1 MILDLN
7 APADRT
13 AHGGAGRTYPQETAR
28 PAPDATIT
36 DAHAVGADIPIP
48 PDDTR
53 ASPLHGLSIP
63 RRLFLA
69 FTLLFVLAAAFS
81 LWGMRKIDVIVAT
94 TRDSQQAL
102 AVIQAVETV
111 RTAMLDQET
120 GLRGYIVAGDPTFLE
135 PARQAMQS
143 QESRLA
149 RLEALTQGQTEQQRR
164 VDALRAEVRDWQ
176 NGYANPTLAMA
187 GDPATR
193 ALSRDQARAL
203 GGKRAMDAVRT
214 TLDAIATAEREMLDQ
229 DLVRQRNAQSEGLR
243 GILVGSLLIVATA
256 IGIWVLLSRSLVLPI
271 VALTTALRG
280 IARGDLTVAISGAGR
295 GDELGTMARALQS
308 LKEQKQ
314 ARERQRAERQALE
327 RRMLATVQES
337 RERLDSILNS
347 LGDGVLTINETG
359 VILSANRA
367 ASAMLG
373 RDVRQL
379 LGLQVDDFLTLPS
392 LVGASAAASAVLEK
406 AAGTLWLPLA
416 LEGNSPREVEVR
428 GGERRFPA
436 ELTVTTTQ
444 LEDHPLYTL
453 VLRDI
458 THRKEVERMKDAFI
472 STVSHELRTPL
483 TSIHGSIRLALG
495 MPDALSVQA
504 QNLLRIAGR
513 NSERLI
519 AIVNDLLDIERIESG
534 TLDLKADRLDLSEL
548 AAETVATLRPMAEE
562 HTVTLR
568 YTTSGPLP
576 VVGDPRR
583 LRQVLANLISN
594 AIKYSNP
601 GGAVTVLGGAEEGRV
616 RLSVHDNGPGVPDW
630 FKPRL
635 FQKFAQ
641 ADSSDSR
648 QKGGNGLGLSIVK
661 AIVERHGGH
670 VTLNS
675 HPGDTEFVLTLPSG
689 RPGAR
694 SDAPTAAPSVAP
706 SAAPSAAG
714 IRLPS

>member
-7 APADRT
+7 APADSAAHGGT
-13 AHGGAGRTYPQETAR
+13 AHGGTERTSPQESAR
-28 PAPDATIT
+28 PSPDATIT
-36 DAHAVGADIPIP
+36 DAHAAGADIPIP
-48 PDDTR
+48 PDDAQAR
-53 ASPLHGLSIP
+53 PLQGLSIP

-69 FTLLFVLAAAFS
+69 FTLLFVLAAAVC
-81 LWGMRKIDVIVAT
+81 LWGMRRIDVIVST
-94 TRDSQQAL
+94 TRDSQQTL
-102 AVIQAVETV
+102 AVIQAVEAV

-135 PARQAMQS
+135 PTRQAMQS

-149 RLEALTQGQTEQQRR
+149 RLEALTQGDTEQQRR
-164 VDALRAEVRDWQ
+164 VDTLRAEVRDWQ
-176 NGYANPTLAMA
+176 DGYANPTLTMA
-187 GDPATR
+187 ADPSTR
-193 ALSRDQARAL
+193 ALARDQARAL
-203 GGKRAMDAVRT
+203 GGKRAMDAVRA

-229 DLVRQRNAQSEGLR
+229 DLVRQRNAQSEGLQ
-243 GILVGSLLIVATA
+243 GVVVGGLLIVATA

-280 IARGDLTVAISGAGR
+280 IARGDITIAITGAGR

-347 LGDGVLTINETG
+347 LEDGVLTINEAG
-359 VILSANRA
+359 VILSTNRA
-367 ASAMLG
+367 GAAMLG

-379 LGLQVDDFLTLPS
+379 LGLPVDDFLTLPS
-392 LVGASAAASAVLEK
+392 LEGASAAASAVLER
-406 AAGTLWLPLA
+406 AAGPLWLPLA
-416 LEGNSPREVEVR
+416 LEGISPREVEVR
-428 GGERRFPA
+428 GGDRRFPA

-444 LEDHPLYTL
+444 LDDHPLYTL

-504 QNLLRIAGR
+504 QNLLRIADR

-534 TLDLKADRLDLSEL
+534 TLDLKADTLDLAEL
-548 AAETVATLRPMAEE
+548 AAETVDTLRPMAED

-568 YTTSGPLP
+568 HTAAGPLP

-583 LRQVLANLISN
+583 LRQVLANLVSN
-594 AIKYSNP
+594 GIKYSNP
-601 GGAVTVLGGAEEGRV
+601 GGVVTVLGEMADGRV

-661 AIVERHGGH
+661 AIVERHGGDM
-670 VTLNS
+670 TLTS

-689 RPGAR
+689 RLDAQPDAR
-694 SDAPTAAPSVAP
+694 SGADTPPP
-706 SAAPSAAG
+706 P
-714 IRLPS
+714 

>member
-1 MILDLN
+1 M
-7 APADRT
+7 
-13 AHGGAGRTYPQETAR
+13 
-28 PAPDATIT
+28 
-36 DAHAVGADIPIP
+36 
-48 PDDTR
+48 
-53 ASPLHGLSIP
+53 
-63 RRLFLA
+63 RR
-69 FTLLFVLAAAFS
+69 
-81 LWGMRKIDVIVAT
+81 IDVIVST

-102 AVIQAVETV
+102 AVIQAVEAV
-111 RTAMLDQET
+111 RTTMLDQET

-135 PARQAMQS
+135 PTRQAMQS

-149 RLEALTQGQTEQQRR
+149 RLEALIQSDMDQRRR
-164 VDALRAEVRDWQ
+164 VDTLRAEVRDWQ
-176 NGYANPTLAMA
+176 DGYANPTLTMA
-187 GDPATR
+187 TDPTTR
-193 ALSRDQARAL
+193 ALARDQARAL
-203 GGKRAMDAVRT
+203 GGKRSMDAVRS

-229 DLVRQRNAQSEGLR
+229 DLVRQQNAQSEGAL
-243 GILVGSLLIVATA
+243 GILVGGLMIVATA

-271 VALTTALRG
+271 MALTTALRG
-280 IARGDLTVAISGAGR
+280 IARGDTSVTVTGAGR
-295 GDELGTMARALQS
+295 SDELGTMARALQS
-308 LKEQKQ
+308 LKEQQQ

-347 LGDGVLTINETG
+347 LEDGVLTINEAG

-367 ASAMLG
+367 GATMLG

-379 LGLQVDDFLTLPS
+379 LGLPVDDFLTLPS
-392 LVGASAAASAVLEK
+392 LAGASAAASAVLEE

-416 LEGNSPREVEVR
+416 LEGNRPREVEVR
-428 GGERRFPA
+428 GEERRFPA

-444 LEDHPLYTL
+444 LDDRPLYTL

-495 MPDALSVQA
+495 MPDALTEQA
-504 QNLLRIAGR
+504 QNLLRIADR

-534 TLDLKADRLDLSEL
+534 TLDLKADKLDLAEL

-562 HTVTLR
+562 HTITLR
-568 YTTSGPLP
+568 HTSAGPLP

-583 LRQVLANLISN
+583 LRQVLAHLLSN

-601 GGAVTVLGGAEEGRV
+601 GGAVTVRGDMQEGRI

-670 VTLNS
+670 ITLTS
-675 HPGDTEFVLTLPSG
+675 HPGDTEFVLTLPS
-689 RPGAR
+689 RRIGAR
-694 SDAPTAAPSVAP
+694 SDAPAAADMPQPPCPEPPCPEPPCPQAP
-706 SAAPSAAG
+706 
-714 IRLPS
+714 

>member
-7 APADRT
+7 APADSA
-13 AHGGAGRTYPQETAR
+13 AHGGTERTSTQESAR
-28 PAPDATIT
+28 PSPDATIA
-36 DAHAVGADIPIP
+36 DAHAAGADIPIP
-48 PDDTR
+48 PDDTPAR
-53 ASPLHGLSIP
+53 ALQGLSIP

-69 FTLLFVLAAAFS
+69 FTLLFVLAAAVC
-81 LWGMRKIDVIVAT
+81 LWGMRRIDVIVST

-102 AVIQAVETV
+102 AVIQAVEAV

-135 PARQAMQS
+135 PTRQAMQS

-149 RLEALTQGQTEQQRR
+149 RLEALIQSDTDQRRR
-164 VDALRAEVRDWQ
+164 VDTLRAEVRDWQ
-176 NGYANPTLAMA
+176 DGYANPTLTMA
-187 GDPATR
+187 TDPTTR
-193 ALSRDQARAL
+193 ALARDQARAL
-203 GGKRAMDAVRT
+203 GGKRSMDAVRG
-214 TLDAIATAEREMLDQ
+214 TLDAIATAEREMLDEH
-229 DLVRQRNAQSEGLR
+229 LVKQQNAQSEGVR
-243 GILVGSLLIVATA
+243 GILVGGLMIVATA
-256 IGIWVLLSRSLVLPI
+256 LGIWVLLSRSLVLPI
-271 VALTTALRG
+271 LALTAALRA
-280 IARGDLTVAISGAGR
+280 IARGDASVTVTGAGR
-295 GDELGTMARALQS
+295 SDELGTMARALQS
-308 LKEQKQ
+308 LKEQQQ
-314 ARERQRAERQALE
+314 ARERQRADRQALE

-347 LGDGVLTINETG
+347 LADGVLTINEAG

-367 ASAMLG
+367 GASMLG

-379 LGLQVDDFLTLPS
+379 LGLPVDEFLTLPS
-392 LVGASAAASAVLEK
+392 LAGANAAASAVLEE

-428 GGERRFPA
+428 GEERRFPA

-444 LEDHPLYTL
+444 LDDRPLYTL

-495 MPDALSVQA
+495 MPDALSIQA
-504 QNLLRIAGR
+504 QNLLRIADR

-534 TLDLKADRLDLSEL
+534 TLDLKADKLDLGEL

-562 HTVTLR
+562 HSVTLR
-568 YTTSGPLP
+568 YISAGSLP

-583 LRQVLANLISN
+583 LRQVLANLVSN
-594 AIKYSNP
+594 AIKYSNA
-601 GGAVTVLGGAEEGRV
+601 GGAVTVQGDREDGRV

-670 VTLNS
+670 MTLTS
-675 HPGDTEFVLTLPSG
+675 HPGDTEFVLTLPS
-689 RPGAR
+689 RRIDAR
-694 SDAPTAAPSVAP
+694 SDAP
-706 SAAPSAAG
+706 AG
-714 IRLPS
+714 ADIP